1 MASQKRSNNKHLC
14 GRRAH
19 VENIMVKASGVRVRR
34 GSGKRRVRKNGKTMN
49 QSVQVT
55 LLKVTY

>member
-19 VENIMVKASGVRVRR
+19 VENIMVRASGVRVRR

-49 QSVQVT
+49 
-55 LLKVTY
+55 